1 MSEIEADLQFSAA
14 AYLRDLAASAKTP
27 DAQAAILSRAAAE
40 TKTAV
45 AEAKLP
51 DSAKQP
57 TLNPYEAP
65 PLGLKAGPAL
75 RRR

>member
-1 MSEIEADLQFSAA
+1 MSEIEADLKFSAA

-27 DAQAAILSRAAAE
+27 EAQAAILSRAAAD
-40 TKTAV
+40 TKMAL
-45 AEAKLP
+45 AEAKSP

-57 TLNPYEAP
+57 TLSTYEAP